1 MENKPETERE
11 FFYRL
16 IIGQYSLDTK
26 IETLDRMLDKLAA
39 SQSDLAALKVEFAEA
54 NRKYKELD
62 EKATRFF
69 CERNDAWTKS
79 ASLEDKLRYEKQ
91 QSGDMGSRLQYL
103 QDDQMNIGNKATAE
117 AFEKAADLVEFGVY
131 EVEPSEAYAAGSV
144 IKIRNSIAAMF
155 RSMSKNLRTGA

>member
-1 MENKPETERE
+1 MRPETERE
-11 FFYRL
+11 FSYQAG
-16 IIGQYSLDTK
+16 I
-26 IETLDRMLDKLAA
+26 
-39 SQSDLAALKVEFAEA
+39 AALKVELAAA

-79 ASLEDKLRYEKQ
+79 ANLEAELRYEKQ
-91 QSGDMGSRLQYL
+91 QSEDMRGRLQYL
-103 QDDQMNIGNKATAE
+103 QDDQMNIGKKATAE

-131 EVEPSEAYAAGSV
+131 EVEPSQAYAAESV
-144 IKIRNSIAAMF
+144 IKIRDTIATMF